1 MSDDD
6 LDEAVIF
13 SGSSSK
19 SEEDPTAEEEED
31 ATAAEAQDED
41 GTTTEP
47 RFAQTESLGPG
58 PNRFAAKGERPI
70 SEQIASL
77 SPEERECYNS
87 LRIRWK
93 ALHPDRPYSDEM
105 YLRFARCSPGKTKFN
120 EKTAWR
126 VMNRFDRRY
135 LVLTASRLESQ
146 LLSKVRLG
154 VFWGSC
160 ILHANQKHLKICL
173 FCLAQTLFPVPGLS
187 TKEGHDVFYMRA
199 SRYFPRQTSTRA
211 IIDNLAYCMTTMVEK
226 EKACAEGIAFLAYMN
241 DWKMKNFAP
250 DYFVQFM
257 RTLQG
262 RIPVR
267 VRLFLIVN
275 PPKFFDRVWMI
286 IKPLLLKEF
295 QNKVRMVQEENLGDF
310 LMDTYTDFLPDDMA
324 SGTQPADLMV
334 SDFVTYRKHVEGNNR
349 LIGLQD

>member
-1 MSDDD
+1 MADDRDEAVVFTSSSKNSDDD
-6 LDEAVIF
+6 DNNNNNNNNN
-13 SGSSSK
+13 
-19 SEEDPTAEEEED
+19 EDG
-31 ATAAEAQDED
+31 DED

-47 RFAQTESLGPG
+47 RFANTESLGPG
-58 PNRFAAKGERPI
+58 PNRFAAEGERPI

-77 SPEERECYNS
+77 SADERQCFDN

-146 LLSKVRLG
+146 LLSK
-154 VFWGSC
+154 
-160 ILHANQKHLKICL
+160 
-173 FCLAQTLFPVPGLS
+173 TLFPVPGLT

-199 SRYFPRQTSTRA
+199 SRYFPRQTSTKA

-226 EKACAEGIAFLAYMN
+226 EKNCAEGIAFLSYMT
-241 DWKMKNFAP
+241 DWKMQNFAP
-250 DYFVQFM
+250 DYFIQFL

-262 RIPVR
+262 RVPVR

-286 IKPLLLKEF
+286 IKPLLAKEF
-295 QNKVRMVQEENLGDF
+295 QNKVRMIPEEALGDY
-310 LMDTYTDFLPDDMA
+310 LMDNYTEYLPDDMA
-324 SGTQPADLMV
+324 TGTQPSDVMV
-334 SDFVTYRKHVEGNNR
+334 HDFVTYRKHVENKHQ
-349 LIGLQD
+349 LVGLKHQQKQMKQQPPQQPPPQDGQK